1 VIYLIKT
8 NLIFSILFK
17 TPIDQPF
24 LYFIIPM
31 TNVWGKVIA
40 AKNEKKRGIK

>member
-31 TNVWGKVIA
+31 TKVWGKVMA
-40 AKNEKKRGIK
+40 AKNEKKEA